1 MPFIIDLVVHVFNLS
16 LRSGYIPDSYKC
28 AKVIPIFQSGSKS
41 EFTNYRPIS
50 LLSSFSKLLEK
61 IIAQQIFRYLN
72 KFKLLHNRYSD
83 IRTSLSYSTILR
95 MDLDLGMIPNNQ
107 FYKFRPER
115 TGFNMYA
122 EFMRLQLTFL
132 A

>member
-83 IRTSLSYSTILR
+83 I
-95 MDLDLGMIPNNQ
+95 
-107 FYKFRPER
+107 
-115 TGFNMYA
+115 
-122 EFMRLQLTFL
+122 
-132 A
+132 